1 MMHGPCGA
9 ANPKAQCMEKNKCS
23 KWFPKKKKR
32 MQLCLM
38 KMALCTI
45 NVTRNLWVML
55 LKLTFLSQ
63 IVMLSHTTENFCS
76 DTMHTLILKFV
87 VNPCLSSIFLS
98 MLVKELIDAK
108 RDPRKKY

>member
-1 MMHGPCGA
+1 VFDENGFMYY
-9 ANPKAQCMEKNKCS
+9 
-23 KWFPKKKKR
+23 KR
-32 MQLCLM
+32 HTQLM
-38 KMALCTI
+38 SHVIKTDI
-45 NVTRNLWVML
+45 S
-55 LKLTFLSQ
+55 LSNCH
-63 IVMLSHTTENFCS
+63 VVPYNRELCS